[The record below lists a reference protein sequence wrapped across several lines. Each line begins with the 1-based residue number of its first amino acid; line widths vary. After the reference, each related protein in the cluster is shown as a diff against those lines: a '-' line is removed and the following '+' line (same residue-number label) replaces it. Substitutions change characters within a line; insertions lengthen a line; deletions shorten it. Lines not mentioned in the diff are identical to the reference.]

1 MIVTMSEPRKSI
13 LNAQGYEIPLHLDDY
28 RLKLDSNE
36 NMIGPSPKVLEAL
49 RNITDCHIKFYPA
62 YGEILEKLAAYNK
75 VKTEMLLPANGA
87 DEAISYIFDALVEQ
101 RDTIL
106 TVTPSFPMPK
116 IYAKALNCNYKEV
129 PYTEKWVFPVDEFI
143 ENIDDSTKLIIIT
156 TPNNPTGEAISES
169 DLLKVL
175 NAAKNSYVLV
185 DETYVSYAGRSFI
198 NLLNEY
204 PNMLIARSMSKD
216 FALAGLRFG
225 YLIAPEVTINHIK
238 KIISPYSVNNLAA
251 LAVSAALDDIEHLN
265 SVVSQ
270 VKESKELL
278 VEGLKPFTKKIYKSD
293 ANFLLADFGEKAD
306 FVYKKLLKSGVK
318 VKHFGKTSQLEN
330 CLRIGLPSV
339 KDTQYILDSLEQ
351 RDLIIFDMDGVLV
364 DTSNSYRAA
373 IQEVYEKFSGK
384 TLTKERIQQAKNQG
398 GLNNDWDLTF
408 YLLEKDGITVDFD
421 KIIADYQDLYWN
433 KYINNEKLLLSPQIM
448 AKLAQKYDLAIF
460 TGRPKPEAEFVLKK
474 WNIENYFCPIITMDD
489 MPRGKHKPS
498 PWGVFEILRITNPKK
513 VYYLGDTVDDM
524 FAARQANVTGIGVL
538 PPQDKS
544 EELKRGLKAHGAA
557 EILEKTEDIVQLLW
571 TK

>member
-1 MIVTMSEPRKSI
+1 
-13 LNAQGYEIPLHLDDY
+13 
-28 RLKLDSNE
+28 
-36 NMIGPSPKVLEAL
+36 
-49 RNITDCHIKFYPA
+49 
-62 YGEILEKLAAYNK
+62 
-75 VKTEMLLPANGA
+75 
-87 DEAISYIFDALVEQ
+87 
-101 RDTIL
+101 
-106 TVTPSFPMPK
+106 
-116 IYAKALNCNYKEV
+116 
-129 PYTEKWVFPVDEFI
+129 
-143 ENIDDSTKLIIIT
+143 
-156 TPNNPTGEAISES
+156 
-169 DLLKVL
+169 
-175 NAAKNSYVLV
+175 
-185 DETYVSYAGRSFI
+185 
-198 NLLNEY
+198 
-204 PNMLIARSMSKD
+204 
-216 FALAGLRFG
+216 